1 MAAHIEGKGCSVL
14 DMTGLSQKG
23 GAVFSHIRIGRRP
36 EDVHGVRIADGD
48 ANVLLGCDLVVS
60 AGDESLSKL
69 DARRTHAGI
78 NTFETVTGA
87 FTRNP
92 DLHTPTAGLLRS
104 LEDAPGAPSLDKLEP
119 TTLATARPGDSIA
132 PNPSPLRK
140 AGPKWR
146 GRVSPQS

>member
-69 DARRTHAGI
+69 DAPRTHAVI
-78 NTFETVTGA
+78 NTFQTVTGA
-87 FTRNP
+87 LTPNP
-92 DLHTPTAGLLRS
+92 DLHTPTPRLI
-104 LEDAPGAPSLDKLEP
+104 PSLDDAVRAK
-119 TTLATARPGDSIA
+119 
-132 PNPSPLRK
+132 
-140 AGPKWR
+140 
-146 GRVSPQS
+146 

>member
-69 DARRTHAGI
+69 ACRGTPAAINNLQTRTRG
-78 NTFETVTGA
+78 
-87 FTRNP
+87 FTRAPAILN
-92 DLHTPTAGLLRS
+92 PTARGV
-104 LEDAPGAPSLDKLEP
+104 PPP
-119 TTLATARPGDSIA
+119 
-132 PNPSPLRK
+132 
-140 AGPKWR
+140 AGGGR
-146 GRVSPQS
+146 G